1 MVKTISYRYKVNL
14 ALQRRLTDSE
24 KVKRI
29 PGSSSSSWHISEDL
43 TGMSAGGTGYSS
55 LTGVLTDLDD
65 AMGSAD
71 DATRPDNFVCFSARQ
86 AKKCRHGLWC
96 R

>member
-14 ALQRRLTDSE
+14 ALQKSLIDSE

-55 LTGVLTDLDD
+55 LPGVLSLDD
-65 AMGSAD
+65 AMGSTDA
-71 DATRPDNFVCFSARQ
+71 ATRPDNFVCFSARQ
-86 AKKCRHGLWC
+86 AKKCRHRLWC